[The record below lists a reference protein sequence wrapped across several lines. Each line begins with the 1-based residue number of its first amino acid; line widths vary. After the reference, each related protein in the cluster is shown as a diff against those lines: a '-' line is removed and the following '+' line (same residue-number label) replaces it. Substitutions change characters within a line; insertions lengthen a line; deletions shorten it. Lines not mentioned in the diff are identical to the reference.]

1 MSSVAFIYDP
11 IYLEHDTGTYHP
23 ETADRLR
30 SILRAIE
37 PLHERLLF
45 LKPKL
50 APLDIVIQV
59 HPSYHI
65 EFVKEKSLHQ
75 EPIDADTQVSSESF
89 HAALMA
95 VGAGIVAVDAII
107 STGLKSAFCAVRP
120 PGHHATTDQA
130 MGFCLFNNI
139 AITARYAQSV
149 GYEKVMIIDFDV
161 HHGNGTQE
169 IFYEDS
175 SVFYFS
181 THQYPAYPG
190 TGSYEERGS
199 GEGEGFTHNFA
210 MRSYSGDDDI
220 LPIYE
225 DDLLLDVEEFNPDII
240 LVSAGYDL
248 HKADPLAQLQVTTEG
263 IRKIVEAILRASDVP
278 KIFMLEG
285 GYNLNALGESVAETI
300 DAMLSAE
307 ELV

>member
-1 MSSVAFIYDP
+1 MSSVAFIYAP
-11 IYLEHDTGTYHP
+11 IYLEHDTGAYHP

-45 LKPKL
+45 IEPEPS
-50 APLDIVIQV
+50 PLDLIVQV

-65 EFVKEKSLHQ
+65 EFIEEKSLHQ
-75 EPIDADTQVSSESF
+75 EPIDSDTQVSSKSF
-89 HAALMA
+89 DAALVA
-95 VGAGIVAVDAII
+95 VGAGKSAVDSII
-107 STGLKSAFCAVRP
+107 AGDIKSAFCALRP

-139 AITARYAQSV
+139 AITARYAQSM

-225 DDLLLDVEEFNPDII
+225 DDLLLDIEAFNPDII

-263 IRKIVEAILRASDVP
+263 IRKIVEAIMRSSEVP

-285 GYNLNALGESVAETI
+285 GYNLDALGESVAETL
-300 DAMLSAE
+300 DAMLSTE

>member
-11 IYLEHDTGTYHP
+11 IYLEHDTGAYHP
-23 ETADRLR
+23 ENANRLR

-37 PLHERLLF
+37 PLRERLLF
-45 LKPKL
+45 VDPKP
-50 APLDIVIQV
+50 APLELVMEV
-59 HPSYHI
+59 HSPYHI
-65 EFVKEKSLHQ
+65 DLIQEKSLHQ
-75 EPIDADTQVSSESF
+75 EPIDGDTQVSSESF
-89 HAALMA
+89 EAALMA
-95 VGAGIVAVDAII
+95 VGAGKEAVDMVLSGEI
-107 STGLKSAFCAVRP
+107 KSAFCAVRP
-120 PGHHATTDQA
+120 PGHHATSTQA

-139 AITARYAQSV
+139 AITARYAQSQ

-169 IFYEDS
+169 IFYDDS

-190 TGSYEERGS
+190 SGSFDECGS
-199 GEGEGFTHNFA
+199 GEGEGFTHNFPLHPL
-210 MRSYSGDDDI
+210 STDDDI
-220 LPIYE
+220 LPVYE
-225 DDLLLDVEEFNPDII
+225 EELPLDIEEFNPDII

-263 IRKIVEAILRASDVP
+263 IKQIVEAIMRSSDVP

-285 GYNLNALGESVAETI
+285 GYDLNALGESVAETL
-300 DAMLSAE
+300 DAMLSN
-307 ELV
+307 

>member
-11 IYLEHDTGTYHP
+11 IFLEHDTGMSHP
-23 ETADRLR
+23 ENANRLR
-30 SILRAIE
+30 AILKAIE
-37 PLHERLLF
+37 PLRERLLF
-45 LKPKL
+45 IEPKL
-50 APLDIVIQV
+50 ASLELVMQI

-65 EFVKEKSLHQ
+65 ELVEEKSIEQ
-75 EPIDADTQVSSESF
+75 VEIDGDTQVSSKSYE
-89 HAALMA
+89 AALMA
-95 VGAGIVAVDAII
+95 VGAGKEAVDMV
-107 STGLKSAFCAVRP
+107 SSGEVKSAFCAVRP
-120 PGHHATTDQA
+120 PGHHATTNQA

-139 AITARYAQSV
+139 AITARYAQSM

-181 THQYPAYPG
+181 THEYPAYPG
-190 TGSYEERGS
+190 TGAFDERGN
-199 GEGEGFTHNFA
+199 GEGEGFTHNFPL
-210 MRSYSGDDDI
+210 RSYSSDDDI

-225 DDLLLDVEEFNPDII
+225 EELLLDVESFEPDII

-248 HKADPLAQLQVTTEG
+248 HKADPLAQLQITTQG
-263 IRKIVEAILRASDVP
+263 IKKIVESIMRSSDVP

-285 GYNLNALGESVAETI
+285 GYNLNALGESVAQTL
-300 DAMLSAE
+300 DAMILD
-307 ELV
+307 